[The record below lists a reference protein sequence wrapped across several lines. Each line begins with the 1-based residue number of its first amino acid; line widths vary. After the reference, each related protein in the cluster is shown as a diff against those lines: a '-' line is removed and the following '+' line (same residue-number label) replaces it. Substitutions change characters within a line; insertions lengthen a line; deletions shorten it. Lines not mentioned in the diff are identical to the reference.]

1 MSEETQEKSEE
12 KQASE
17 NAGTGDKSEE
27 IGLIDRANS
36 SAERLEVA
44 LKKQEELIRRQEE
57 IIAKRMLAGRADA
70 GNVETPK
77 EETAKEY
84 KDRVMRG
91 LI

>member
-1 MSEETQEKSEE
+1 MNEE
-12 KQASE
+12 KKEESTSE
-17 NAGTGDKSEE
+17 NTGTGNKSEE

-57 IIAKRMLAGRADA
+57 IIAKRMLAGRTDA
-70 GNVETPK
+70 GDVEIPK

-84 KDRVMRG
+84 KDRIMRG